1 MAVVEDDIEWIDEL
15 ISREKSLGSTAGAD
29 KSSSTSKTK
38 L

>member
-15 ISREKSLGSTAGAD
+15 ISREKSLGAAAVAD
-29 KSSSTSKTK
+29 KSSSTSPTK